1 MIRTFNILAIA
12 IIAGVT
18 AGYSEEMFR
27 AIIAAGVVWIHYD
40 IPRR

>member
-1 MIRTFNILAIA
+1 MIKTIFVLAMA

-27 AIIAAGVVWIHYD
+27 AIIATGIVWIHYD
-40 IPRR
+40 MPRR